1 MNLNEI
7 RTKLEKIK
15 TDLNEAFDNGRID
28 FDKIESEIAS
38 AVDGIIRLE
47 KPTEKRH
54 TISVISYELYR

>member
-7 RTKLEKIK
+7 KTKLEKIK

-38 AVDGIIRLE
+38 SIDGITRLE

-54 TISVISYELYR
+54 TISVINCELYR